1 MSDLADPFDGLAL
14 GSQSAEMPRGMAL
27 GQCPGE
33 PLCRGE
39 ALELRSGLDC
49 WACAVLLTAHNILV
63 TLLNVLLIVTV
74 FGSILLPASIMV
86 TIGLLCH
93 SQVLNSQASHCK
105 QFLNDNSSTALM
117 VVGFVL
123 VTPLAV
129 LALAAYC
136 RLARRLELG
145 LCFIPYSKAV
155 YRNLPASRYRW
166 TGGCCL
172 RTGETSGKVWV

>member
-93 SQVLNSQASHCK
+93 SQ
-105 QFLNDNSSTALM
+105 
-117 VVGFVL
+117 
-123 VTPLAV
+123 
-129 LALAAYC
+129 
-136 RLARRLELG
+136 
-145 LCFIPYSKAV
+145 
-155 YRNLPASRYRW
+155 
-166 TGGCCL
+166 
-172 RTGETSGKVWV
+172 

>member
-1 MSDLADPFDGLAL
+1 MSDLVDSFDTLAL
-14 GSQSAEMPRGMAL
+14 GQQSVEVPPQYPSDPA
-27 GQCPGE
+27 
-33 PLCRGE
+33 CRGE
-39 ALELRSGLDC
+39 GLELRSGLDC

-63 TLLNVLLIVTV
+63 TLLNVLLITTV
-74 FGSILLPASIMV
+74 FGTILLPASIMV
-86 TIGLLCH
+86 TFGLLCH
-93 SQVLNSQASHCK
+93 SQVLNSQASHCTEI
-105 QFLNDNSSTALM
+105 LSDNSSTALM

-136 RLARRLELG
+136 RLARHLQLG

-166 TGGCCL
+166 TGICCL
-172 RTGETSGKVWV
+172 RKGETSGKVWV